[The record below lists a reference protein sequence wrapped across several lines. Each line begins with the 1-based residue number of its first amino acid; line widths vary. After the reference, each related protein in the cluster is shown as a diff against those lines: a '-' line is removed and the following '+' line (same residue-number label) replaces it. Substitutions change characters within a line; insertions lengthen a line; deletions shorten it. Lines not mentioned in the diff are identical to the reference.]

1 MNNFIFPEN
10 ANQLKYL
17 KEFYKVVF
25 DKYTYYKNNFM
36 TKKNKNSTYE
46 RLCNTSK
53 RGKGASIELI
63 SDIVKQCKLPQM
75 DSTHY
80 LGLLYQLQHTA
91 CVRHKDD
98 IYFVVGDEAYFKEF
112 KICNTADEG
121 MAFYLDVIKKVIEA
135 DTQEKENKIESI
147 LCLLGSMDLNRTEV
161 MKIIHF
167 LAHNFK

>member
-10 ANQLKYL
+10 PIQLRYL
-17 KEFYKVVF
+17 KDFYKVIY

-63 SDIVKQCKLPQM
+63 CDIVKSCKLPQM
-75 DSTHY
+75 DNAHY
-80 LGLLYQLQHTA
+80 LGLLYQLQHTK

-98 IYFVVGDEAYFKEF
+98 IYYVVGDDQYFKEF
-112 KICNTADEG
+112 KSFNTADEG
-121 MAFYLDVIKKVIEA
+121 MEFYLEVIKKEIEE
-135 DTQEKENKIESI
+135 DKQDKENKIESI
-147 LCLLGSMDLNRTEV
+147 LCLLGSMSLNRTEV